1 MEQTV
6 RASGYEAALA
16 AVRRDLGPEAVILS
30 TREIAGTREVE
41 IRARVGG
48 EPSKQE
54 LGLLERRLVRA
65 GVPTAAADTLARAV
79 VKTHGGVPASLRESL
94 TTLARVLEREMIFA
108 GAIGGAPRSVAVVGP
123 TGVGK
128 TTTIAKVAANAAL
141 IDGRSVGL
149 VCFDQYRIGGAEQ
162 LGKYA
167 SLIGIPMEIAD
178 DAAALDRALRRLRA
192 CDLVLV
198 DTAGRS
204 PRDVSALKRLGQV
217 LRGAAEPIEVHLAFS
232 AQLHDREL
240 AAMLEVHVGALQ
252 PHRLLATKLDEALH
266 HGSLVAAQV
275 HVGIP
280 YGYFTTG
287 QRVPEDLEVASAR
300 RVAGL
305 LCGEEVCE

>member
-16 AVRRDLGPEAVILS
+16 AVRRDLGEDAMILG
-30 TREIAGTREVE
+30 TRQIAGTREVE

-48 EPSKQE
+48 EPSNHE
-54 LGLLERRLVRA
+54 LGLLQRRLARA
-65 GVPTAAADTLARAV
+65 GVPSTSAETLARAV
-79 VKTHGGVPASLRESL
+79 VRVRGSLPG
-94 TTLARVLEREMIFA
+94 TLADARDALERVLAREMIFA
-108 GAIGGAPRSVAVVGP
+108 GPIGRAPRVVALAGP

-128 TTTIAKVAANAAL
+128 TTTIAKIAANAAL
-141 IDGRSVGL
+141 VDGRSVGL
-149 VCFDQYRIGGAEQ
+149 VCLDQYRVGGAEQ

-167 SLIGIPMEIAD
+167 NLIGIPMETAD
-178 DAAALDRALRRLRA
+178 DALGFDRALQRLSA

-204 PRDVSALKRLGQV
+204 PRDVDALCRLGRM
-217 LRGAAEPIEVHLAFS
+217 LRGAREPVEVHLAVQ

-240 AAMLEVHVGALQ
+240 VAMLDVHVSALHPQ
-252 PHRLLATKLDEALH
+252 RLLATKLDEALH

-275 HVGIP
+275 HAGIP

-287 QRVPEDLEVASAR
+287 QRVPEDLEVASAD

-305 LCGEEVCE
+305 LCGGEVGE

>member
-6 RASGYEAALA
+6 RAHGYEAALA
-16 AVRRDLGPEAVILS
+16 AVRRDLGPEAIILG

-48 EPSKQE
+48 EPSAQDV
-54 LGLLERRLVRA
+54 GLIERRLVRA
-65 GVPTAAADTLARAV
+65 GVPTTAAETLTRAI
-79 VKTHGGVPASLRESL
+79 VKANGAVPPSLRAARDAL
-94 TTLARVLEREMIFA
+94 TRVLEREMIFA
-108 GAIGGAPRSVAVVGP
+108 GPIGRAPRVIAVVGP

-128 TTTIAKVAANAAL
+128 TTTIAKLAANASL
-141 IDGRSVGL
+141 VDGRNVGL
-149 VCFDQYRIGGAEQ
+149 VCLDQYRIGGAEQ
-162 LGKYA
+162 LRKYA
-167 SLIGIPMEIAD
+167 ELIGIPMELAD
-178 DAAALDRALRRLRA
+178 DAPGMDRALRRLAA

-204 PRDVSALKRLGQV
+204 PRDTTALQRLGQM
-217 LRGAAEPIEVHLAFS
+217 LRGAREAIEVHLAFG
-232 AQLHDREL
+232 AQVQDREL
-240 AAMLEVHVGALQ
+240 AAMLDVHVAALQ

-275 HVGIP
+275 HAGIP

-305 LCGEEVCE
+305 LCGEEVSE

>member
-6 RASGYEAALA
+6 RAHGYEAALA
-16 AVRRDLGPEAVILS
+16 AVRRDLGPEAIILG

-48 EPSKQE
+48 EPSAQDV
-54 LGLLERRLVRA
+54 GLIERRLVRA
-65 GVPTAAADTLARAV
+65 GVPTTAAETLTRAI
-79 VKTHGGVPASLRESL
+79 VKANGAVPPSLR
-94 TTLARVLEREMIFA
+94 
-108 GAIGGAPRSVAVVGP
+108 P

-128 TTTIAKVAANAAL
+128 TTTIAKLAANASL
-141 IDGRSVGL
+141 VDGRNVGL
-149 VCFDQYRIGGAEQ
+149 VCLDQYRIGGAEQ
-162 LGKYA
+162 LRKYA
-167 SLIGIPMEIAD
+167 ELIGIPMELAD
-178 DAAALDRALRRLRA
+178 DAPGMDRALRRLAA

-204 PRDVSALKRLGQV
+204 PRDTTALQRLGQM
-217 LRGAAEPIEVHLAFS
+217 LRGAREAIEVHLAFG
-232 AQLHDREL
+232 AQVQDREL
-240 AAMLEVHVGALQ
+240 AAMLDVHVAALQ

-275 HVGIP
+275 HAGIP

-305 LCGEEVCE
+305 LCGEEVSE